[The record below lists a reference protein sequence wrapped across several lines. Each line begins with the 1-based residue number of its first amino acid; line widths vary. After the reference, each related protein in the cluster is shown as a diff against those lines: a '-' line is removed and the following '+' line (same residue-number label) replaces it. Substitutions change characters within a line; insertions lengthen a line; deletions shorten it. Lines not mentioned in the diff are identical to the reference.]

1 MPASEL
7 RKLARLALA
16 DATDPRL
23 PKILN
28 ELERNNRASG
38 GLTMLRGDGSRFE
51 AEMSASVYADASG
64 QRRMSLLVRDVTDK
78 RQAEAALMAKE
89 LAERANRAKSDFVA
103 RMSHELRT
111 PLNAILGFGQLLESD
126 PEQVLT
132 ELQADNLGE
141 IMQAGNHLLELVDEV
156 LELSRIESGRLD
168 VNLEPLVI
176 APLIESCVA
185 QLRPLAM
192 QRSITIAAE
201 PNDNHAVQ
209 ADRIRFK
216 EVLLNLLSNAIKYN
230 RVGGHVHLICSQ
242 AGEQRLRISVRD
254 TGRGIAA
261 TSLPRLFQPFERMES
276 AYDGIEG
283 AGIGLALS
291 KKLVQ
296 AMHGEIGV
304 ESVQGEGSTFWFEL
318 PLARMGNGIATP
330 AAAAAGNKRR
340 KILCIEGNAANLR
353 LIQKILG
360 QRPDIDLLS
369 STDAETGLEIA
380 FGQHPDLILL
390 DINLPGMDGYAAL
403 RQLQAH
409 PATRNIPVIAVT
421 ANAMTRDIEHGL
433 AAGFSDYLSK
443 PIDVTQFFDVLDR
456 WLAGR
461 VEANK

>member
-1 MPASEL
+1 M
-7 RKLARLALA
+7 
-16 DATDPRL
+16 
-23 PKILN
+23 
-28 ELERNNRASG
+28 
-38 GLTMLRGDGSRFE
+38 
-51 AEMSASVYADASG
+51 
-64 QRRMSLLVRDVTDK
+64 
-78 RQAEAALMAKE
+78 
-89 LAERANRAKSDFVA
+89 
-103 RMSHELRT
+103 
-111 PLNAILGFGQLLESD
+111 
-126 PEQVLT
+126 
-132 ELQADNLGE
+132 
-141 IMQAGNHLLELVDEV
+141 
-156 LELSRIESGRLD
+156 
-168 VNLEPLVI
+168 
-176 APLIESCVA
+176 
-185 QLRPLAM
+185 
-192 QRSITIAAE
+192 
-201 PNDNHAVQ
+201 
-209 ADRIRFK
+209 
-216 EVLLNLLSNAIKYN
+216 
-230 RVGGHVHLICSQ
+230 ICSQ